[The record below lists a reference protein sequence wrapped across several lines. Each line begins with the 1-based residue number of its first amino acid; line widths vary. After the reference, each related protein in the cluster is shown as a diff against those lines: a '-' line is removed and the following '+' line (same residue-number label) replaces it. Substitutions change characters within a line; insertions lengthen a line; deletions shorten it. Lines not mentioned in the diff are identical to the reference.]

1 MRSTIQA
8 ILCVIVLCVT
18 TSSIASNAQE
28 KAITTAENIK
38 FMLTSKNKSIALIQ
52 DGIDKINENC
62 CEDNFH
68 NKIKVMEIKNNLEKC
83 LSDKCY
89 DKHFVLFISPPLK
102 AIVLRQLGEI
112 ENLILE
118 NEKVKFE
125 NISIVK
131 KAKDEKNLQK
141 SKNEKNIEILKFSLK
156 EMNDDNIKLKKTV
169 DKMLSK
175 YQKRITVLEK
185 NNNELTDKF
194 NKAYEML
201 SKNKRKK
208 LDKILSEKIE

>member
-1 MRSTIQA
+1 M
-8 ILCVIVLCVT
+8 
-18 TSSIASNAQE
+18 
-28 KAITTAENIK
+28 
-38 FMLTSKNKSIALIQ
+38 
-52 DGIDKINENC
+52 
-62 CEDNFH
+62 
-68 NKIKVMEIKNNLEKC
+68 
-83 LSDKCY
+83 
-89 DKHFVLFISPPLK
+89 
-102 AIVLRQLGEI
+102 
-112 ENLILE
+112 E

-156 EMNDDNIKLKKTV
+156 EMNDDNIKLKKKV

-185 NNNELTDKF
+185 TNNELTDKF